1 MSTPRVSIGLPVY
14 NGEKYLRAA
23 LDCILR
29 QDYADF
35 ELVICDNA
43 SSDGTEAICREY
55 AARDG
60 RIRYTRNETNIGAS
74 GNYKR
79 VFELSRAEFFKWA
92 SHDDTFHPSLVRRC
106 MEVFATAPTDT
117 VLVCSRADIIDEAG
131 KRMEVSNDFVRADCR
146 TPQIGRAC
154 VGKECA

>member
-79 VFELSRAEFFKWA
+79 VFELARGEFFKWA

-106 MEVFATAPTDT
+106 MEVFA
-117 VLVCSRADIIDEAG
+117 LRRKFSNC
-131 KRMEVSNDFVRADCR
+131 KRDCC
-146 TPQIGRAC
+146 I
-154 VGKECA
+154 